1 VINKILDRLKEVQ
14 LEAAVQAV
22 TRPPSPEQNVEYVY
36 GQRIG
41 YYAGLDRALQ
51 EIDNIL
57 RDKDE
62 RDSKL

>member
-1 VINKILDRLKEVQ
+1 MISKILGRLKEVQ

-22 TRPPSPEQNVEYVY
+22 SRPPQPDGNVEYLY

-51 EIDNIL
+51 EIDTIL
-57 RDKDE
+57 KDKDE
-62 RDSKL
+62 KDSKL